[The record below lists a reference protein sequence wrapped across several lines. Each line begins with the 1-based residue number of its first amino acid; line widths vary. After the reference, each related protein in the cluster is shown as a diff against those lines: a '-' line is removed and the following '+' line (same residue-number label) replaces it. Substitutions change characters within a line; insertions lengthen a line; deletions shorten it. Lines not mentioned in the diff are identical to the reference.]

1 MEEIKSVLGRIRWKL
16 RRYRLIHKY
25 RSYPIS
31 KLIFYDTLGRVFY
44 KQSASYKKKRKQIAN
59 CIYRSLRSF
68 SKIVAIKDYS
78 LKFSNKSQIE
88 EVLLERVYTSY
99 RDFIPTQEDT
109 VVDVGAQ
116 YGDYAI
122 LCAGYYKVKKVY
134 CFEPLKLNFKEIEKN
149 IKLNKLKNISAYN
162 VALGSENK
170 MIKITYNG
178 DMAGIG
184 GGRTQK
190 TYLKTLD
197 SYRLKPTILK
207 IDVEGFEMDVLR
219 GAIKTISKSHPK
231 IIIETHTSKL
241 RKEVLS
247 FLGSIGYKVKHYGR
261 SVTPKA
267 GEFDFVQ
274 NLFLTYKS

>member
-1 MEEIKSVLGRIRWKL
+1 MEKAPILDRIKGKIRTYKQI
-16 RRYRLIHKY
+16 YNYH
-25 RSYPIS
+25 SYPLS
-31 KLIFYDTLGRVFY
+31 KLIFNDTFGRIFY
-44 KQSASYKKKRKQIAN
+44 KEKRKRIAN
-59 CIYRSLRSF
+59 YISGSPSRIAALKGYG
-68 SKIVAIKDYS
+68 
-78 LKFSNKSQIE
+78 LKFSNNSQVE
-88 EVLLERVYTSY
+88 EIFLDKIYTSY
-99 RDFIPTQEDT
+99 RDFIPTQDDI

-116 YGDYAI
+116 YGDYAV
-122 LCAGYYKVKKVY
+122 LCAGYYKVKKAY
-134 CFEPLKLNFKEIEKN
+134 CFEPLNSNFKEIEKN

-178 DMAGIG
+178 DMAGIE

-219 GAIKTISKSHPK
+219 GAVKTIKRYHPK

-247 FLGSIGYKVKHYGR
+247 FLDDIGYKVKHYGR
-261 SVTPKA
+261 SITRKS
-267 GEFDFVQ
+267 GEFDFIQ

>member
-1 MEEIKSVLGRIRWKL
+1 MEKAPLLDRIKVRIGVYKSI
-16 RRYRLIHKY
+16 YEYH
-25 RSYPIS
+25 SYPIS
-31 KLIFYDTLGRVFY
+31 KIIFYDTIGRILY
-44 KQSASYKKKRKQIAN
+44 RKKLP
-59 CIYRSLRSF
+59 S
-68 SKIVAIKDYS
+68 IVAFKDFG
-78 LKFSNKSQIE
+78 LKFSNKSWVG
-88 EVLLERVYTSY
+88 EVFLYKIY
-99 RDFIPTQEDT
+99 IYQDFIPTKNDV

-116 YGDYAI
+116 YGDYAV
-122 LCAGYYKVKKVY
+122 LCAGYYKVRKVY
-134 CFEPLKLNFKEIEKN
+134 CFEPLNSNFKEIEKN
-149 IKLNKLKNISAYN
+149 IKLNKLKNILAYN
-162 VALGSENK
+162 VALGSKNK

-184 GGRTQK
+184 GSRTQK

-219 GAIKTISKSHPK
+219 GAVKTIKRYHPK

-247 FLGSIGYKVKHYGR
+247 FLGSVGYKVKHYGR
-261 SVTPKA
+261 SVIPKT

-274 NLFLTYKS
+274 NLFLIYKS

>member
-1 MEEIKSVLGRIRWKL
+1 MQKASILDRINGKVRWYKWM
-16 RRYRLIHKY
+16 HKY
-25 RSYPIS
+25 HLYPIS
-31 KLIFYDTLGRVFY
+31 KFIFYDTLGHVLYR
-44 KQSASYKKKRKQIAN
+44 QKRKQI
-59 CIYRSLRSF
+59 IKSILRSYL
-68 SKIVAIKDYS
+68 SLLRIAALKEYS
-78 LKFSNKSQIE
+78 LKFSSKSQIE
-88 EVLLERVYTSY
+88 EVLADKIYTLY
-99 RDFIPTQEDT
+99 QDFIPSQNDI

-116 YGDYAI
+116 YGDYAV

-134 CFEPLKLNFKEIEKN
+134 CFEPLRSNFKEIEKN

-170 MIKITYNG
+170 IINITYNG

-219 GAIKTISKSHPK
+219 GAVKTIKRYHPK

-241 RKEVLS
+241 RKEVLG
-247 FLGSIGYKVKHYGR
+247 FLGSMGYKVKHYGR

-274 NLFLTYKS
+274 NLFLTYKN